1 MAFALQACFN
11 QTFLMVPPRPGTTYS
26 WNVHSKLGG
35 NFLGTFCIDKDKDA
49 YSLLRD
55 LQDQVAKKLRHPTRL
70 PRYLAFYA
78 NSVLITPKE
87 WTYLHDFAGKDV
99 SNQASLFV
107 KHLSSTNDL
116 QVMYDED
123 DQQAITDLSYVSKN
137 PYDTTKLC
145 VKLPAAPSCN
155 TELDMRLLAF
165 NTNKSVTS
173 MDLICVEGHYTHYTY
188 TIADLRA
195 LLGYSSLAELHIQ
208 NGLPTSWGFLRFLPN
223 LKVLSLCSTRC
234 VKFKRSFYALDQ
246 QLTSL
251 GLDITL
257 KVEGYTIC
265 NDLPQAIKTVVFRQ
279 CEFATQDKSFG
290 ACRKLKFNKCANLR
304 YSDVFALALEEL
316 DVYRTCCS
324 NNIIPHEIGR
334 AVNLRKLC
342 LYESNLVGNIPTE
355 IGRLTKLS
363 KLRLAHNKLTSK
375 IPSQVQNLC
384 NLEVLDLSN
393 NQLEGCI
400 PTNLNRLTKLRGL
413 YVNNN
418 RLTGIVPSGVGCIAN
433 LNVNNNNFAS

>member
-11 QTFLMVPPRPGTTYS
+11 QTFLVVPPRPGTTYS

-35 NFLGTFCIDKDKDA
+35 NLLGTFYIDKDKDA

-78 NSVLITPKE
+78 SNVLITPKE

-123 DQQAITDLSYVSKN
+123 DQQEITDLSYVSKN
-137 PYDTTKLC
+137 PYDETKLC
-145 VKLPAAPSCN
+145 VKLPAAPFCN

-173 MDLICVEGHYTHYTY
+173 MDLLCVEADYTY
-188 TIADLRA
+188 TIADLRV

-208 NGLPTSWGFLRFLPN
+208 NGLPTSWDFLRFLPN
-223 LKVLSLCSTRC
+223 LKVLSLCSTQRF
-234 VKFKRSFYALDQ
+234 KFKRSFYALDQ

-279 CEFATQDKSFG
+279 CELATQDQSFG
-290 ACRKLKFNKCANLR
+290 ACRELHIELCRNLLLG
-304 YSDVFALALEEL
+304 DVFSLALEEL
-316 DVYRTCCS
+316 DVFRTCCS
-324 NNIIPHEIGR
+324 NIPREIGQV
-334 AVNLRKLC
+334 VNLCTLN
-342 LYESNLVGNIPTE
+342 LSYSNLVGSIPTE
-355 IGRLTKLS
+355 IGRLTKLTY
-363 KLRLAHNKLTSK
+363 LRLAGNKLTST

-400 PTNLNRLTKLRGL
+400 PTNLDRLTKLHGF

-418 RLTGIVPSGVGCIAN
+418 RLTGIVPSCLSCLAELDVKG
-433 LNVNNNNFAS
+433 NNFAS

>member
-1 MAFALQACFN
+1 MACALQACFDL
-11 QTFLMVPPRPGTTYS
+11 TALLVRARAGETYS

-35 NFLGTFCIDKDKDA
+35 NLLGTFYIDKDKDA

-87 WTYLHDFAGKDV
+87 WTYLHDFSGKDV

-123 DQQAITDLSYVSKN
+123 NQQAITALYYVRTN
-137 PYDTTKLC
+137 PYDETELD
-145 VKLPAAPSCN
+145 VDLPATPCCN

-165 NTNKSVTS
+165 NTDESVTS
-173 MDLICVEGHYTHYTY
+173 MELICEKGDYTY
-188 TIADLRA
+188 TIADLRV
-195 LLGYSSLAELHIQ
+195 LVGYSSLVNLHIR
-208 NGLPTSWGFLRFLPN
+208 NGLPTSWDFLRFLPI
-223 LKVLSLCSTRC
+223 LKVLSLCSTQRFE
-234 VKFKRSFYALDQ
+234 FKRSFYALDQ

-265 NDLPQAIKTVVFRQ
+265 NDLPQAIDWVVFFH
-279 CEFATQDKSFG
+279 CELATQVQSFG
-290 ACRKLKFNKCANLR
+290 ACRKLQFEECRNLLLG
-304 YSDVFALALEEL
+304 DVFSLALEEL
-316 DVYRTCCS
+316 DVYRTCCP
-324 NNIIPHEIGR
+324 NNIIPRKIGR
-334 AVNLRKLC
+334 AVNLCRL
-342 LYESNLVGNIPTE
+342 NFAHTGLVGGIPTE
-355 IGRLTKLS
+355 IGLLTKLTY
-363 KLRLAHNKLTSK
+363 LRLANNELTST

-418 RLTGIVPSGVGCIAN
+418 RLTGIVPSGLGCIAN